1 MTTRL
6 HRGFTLVEI
15 SVSVA
20 LLAFIMAGITMVLV
34 KQSQASTG
42 QIAQRDLEESGRLA
56 LLDLGRAIR
65 QAGYGITPLAAFDFD
80 RFACTT
86 PGTPSTC
93 PNGGRDRTDGPDEI
107 VVAWRDPMFTR
118 AITAK
123 SGAGPYTLTLATALT
138 QALKAGRIVQMLCT
152 GVEPSA
158 YVALNADAAVGD
170 TTVTVRVLTNADG
183 YFPQAAPTDTCFA
196 SASMFLVERVRYYV
210 ANDPTGVP
218 SLYRDRG
225 RGTQELLY
233 RGVEDVQFSY
243 DIGQP
248 PAGSAFAVGGATP
261 APAPGCTNGGIA
273 TWGFGECQGAVGAPS
288 EAATAPDWRN
298 DAYDSVNRYT
308 GYPANIRNVNVLVV
322 ARAISPSADGTG
334 DPVPAVQNFNR
345 AARNPDNFR
354 RALLSVS
361 EQPENLLTRAH
372 FLPPVFTN
380 GNVGGG

>member
-6 HRGFTLVEI
+6 HRGFTLVEVM
-15 SVSVA
+15 VSVA
-20 LLAFIMAGITMVLV
+20 LLSFIMAGITMVLV

-65 QAGYGITPLAAFDFD
+65 QAGYGITPVAAFDFD

-86 PGTPSTC
+86 PGTASTC
-93 PNGGRDRTDGPDEI
+93 PNGGRDRSDGPDEI
-107 VVAWRDPMFTR
+107 VVAWRDPMFVRTL
-118 AITAK
+118 TAK
-123 SGAGPYTLTLATALT
+123 TGTGPYTLTLGTTLT
-138 QALKAGRIVQMLCT
+138 QALKAGRIVQLLCN
-152 GVEPSA
+152 GAEPSS

-170 TTVTVRVLTNADG
+170 TTVTVRVLANADG
-183 YFPQAAPTDTCFA
+183 YFPQAAPTDVCFA
-196 SASMFLVERVRYYV
+196 SGSMFLVERVRYYV

-233 RGVEDVQFSY
+233 RGIEDLQLSY

-248 PAGSAFAVGGATP
+248 PAGSAFAAGGATP
-261 APAPGCTNGGIA
+261 AAAPGCTNGGVA

-288 EAATAPDWRN
+288 ETATAPDWRN
-298 DAYDSVNRYT
+298 DAYDSANRYT
-308 GYPANIRNVNVLVV
+308 GYPANIRNVNILVV
-322 ARAISPSADGTG
+322 ARAISPNAEGTG
-334 DPVPAVQNFNR
+334 DPVPAVQNFNM

-361 EQPENLLTRAH
+361 EQPENLLSRAH